1 LIDFPN
7 RPLRRKGG
15 LTAPIVLIILALTGC
30 EAVLKQLPPAHVPQ
44 PAPEKPRLRL
54 NTVEFSDLP
63 RWKADNPGE
72 ALPVF
77 LKSCEKL
84 EKLPPDQ
91 AIGPRKEY
99 GTGRDWADL
108 CQTARLVRPGNDPEA
123 RYFFESR
130 FQPYAVSNYL
140 ERRGLIT
147 GYYEPVLNGSFTP
160 GQRFSLPIYARPED
174 LVSANLGEFDDK
186 WSGEQIA
193 GRIVDGRFRPYWSR
207 AEIEDGALKG
217 QQLEILWVDNAID
230 AFSLHIQG
238 HGRVVLPD
246 GSHIRIGYAG
256 RNGRRYTAIGR
267 ELVAR
272 GIMDLDDVTMPSIRS
287 WLEANPVA
295 GTQVMRTNKSFIF
308 FRVMD
313 SESPIG
319 AQGVSLTPGRS
330 LAIDR
335 AHLPLGVP
343 LWLVTTDPGPSPR
356 KQPLTRLVVTQDTGS
371 AIKGPV
377 RGDLYWGHGPEAA
390 LKAGLMKEDGQFF
403 ILLPKNRAPAAGRSG

>member
-1 LIDFPN
+1 MIDFSN
-7 RPLRRKGG
+7 RRFIRKGG
-15 LTAPIVLIILALTGC
+15 FAVATALAVLGLTGC
-30 EAVLKQLPPAHVPQ
+30 EAVLKQLPPAHVPE
-44 PAPEKPRLRL
+44 PPPETTRLML
-54 NTVEFSDLP
+54 NPVKFTDLP

-77 LKSCEKL
+77 LRSCEKL
-84 EKLPPDQ
+84 ERLPPEQ
-91 AIGPRKEY
+91 ALGPREEY
-99 GTGRDWADL
+99 GTGQDWADL

-130 FQPYAVSNYL
+130 FQPYAVSNNL
-140 ERRGLIT
+140 RRRGLIT
-147 GYYEPVLNGSFTP
+147 GYFEPVLNGSFTAD
-160 GQRFSLPIYARPED
+160 QRFNLPIYSRPED
-174 LVSANLGEFDDK
+174 LISADLGEFDDK
-186 WSGEQIA
+186 WGGEQIA
-193 GRIVDGRFRPYWSR
+193 GRLVGGRFRPYWSR
-207 AEIEDGALKG
+207 AEIEDGALNG
-217 QQLEILWVDNAID
+217 RQLEILWVDNAID

-238 HGRVVLPD
+238 HGRIVLPD

-272 GIMDLDDVTMPSIRS
+272 GIMKLDDVTMPAIRA
-287 WLEANPVA
+287 WLETNPVA

-308 FRVMD
+308 FRVMEED
-313 SESPIG
+313 SPIG

-343 LWLVTTDPGPSPR
+343 LWLVTTDPGPAVR

-390 LKAGLMKEDGQFF
+390 LKAGLMKENGQFF
-403 ILLPKNRAPAAGRSG
+403 ILLPKNRVPGALPSG

>member
-1 LIDFPN
+1 
-7 RPLRRKGG
+7 
-15 LTAPIVLIILALTGC
+15 
-30 EAVLKQLPPAHVPQ
+30 LKQLPPAAVPE
-44 PAPEKPRLRL
+44 PPPEKTQLSLFP
-54 NTVEFSDLP
+54 VEFNDLLGWKSDDVG
-63 RWKADNPGE
+63 A

-91 AIGPRKEY
+91 AIGAREEY
-99 GTGRDWADL
+99 GVGRDWADL
-108 CQTARLVRPGNDPEA
+108 CQSARLVRPGNAPEA

-130 FQPYAVSNYL
+130 FQPYTVRNNL
-140 ERRGLIT
+140 KTRGLIT
-147 GYYEPVLNGSFTP
+147 GYYEPVLKGSFTP
-160 GQRFSLPIYARPED
+160 DQRYAVPIYARPAD
-174 LVSANLGEFDDK
+174 LISADLGEFDDK
-186 WSGEQIA
+186 WGGEQIA
-193 GRIVDGRFRPYWSR
+193 GRLENGRFCPYWAR
-207 AEIEDGALKG
+207 GEIDDGALKG
-217 QQLEILWVDNAID
+217 RQLEIIWVDNAID
-230 AFSLHIQG
+230 AFVLHIQG
-238 HGRVVLPD
+238 SGRVMLPD
-246 GSHIRIGYAG
+246 GSHIRLGYSG

-272 GIMDLDDVTMPSIRS
+272 GIMSLDDVTMPAIRA

-313 SESPIG
+313 ADSPIG

-335 AHLPLGVP
+335 AHLPLGAP
-343 LWLVTTDPGPSPR
+343 LWLVTTDPGPAVR
-356 KQPLTRLVVTQDTGS
+356 KQRLTRLVITQDTGS

-390 LKAGLMKEDGQFF
+390 LKAGLMKEDGLFF
-403 ILLPKNRAPAAGRSG
+403 ILLPKNRVPGVRPSG